1 MVSMVLIWFYRKLRG
16 EKLRKAHGTVWA
28 NAHVGTYEKKTKEHT
43 WVSEYD
49 VMTYTTRHGSYNG

>member
-28 NAHVGTYEKKTKEHT
+28 NAHVGTYEKKKNKG
-43 WVSEYD
+43 
-49 VMTYTTRHGSYNG
+49 TYMGV